1 MPKHHKIL
9 RVVNY
14 ISILVLSD
22 SSWTKQIRLPLQDWI
37 GPTHE
42 YDDLVRKYFSPVV
55 IEKGSHCKLRRHNT
69 FLFR

>member
-42 YDDLVRKYFSPVV
+42 YDDLLVRKYFHPWSSKKEA
-55 IEKGSHCKLRRHNT
+55 IARHNNT
-69 FLFR
+69 ILFR